1 MDFSHWS
8 LADLSPAYQPQPYP
22 LHAEHH
28 YALPIRQLHG
38 SYGVDRTS
46 STIWQAQTVGGP
58 AVPMQHHAL
67 QAFHPAL
74 QASHDRFNAGLTG
87 NNRSFSASTMPVVP
101 EMRLTSSKRPR
112 KPKAVTTRSADWE
125 PYRKAILTLHLEQKM
140 PLRKVQHMIEKE
152 YGFKAEYGTSV
163 RPTCSEPM
171 AWR

>member
-112 KPKAVTTRSADWE
+112 KPKAVAIRSADWE
-125 PYRKAILTLHLEQKM
+125 PYKKRILDLHIAQKT
-140 PLRKVQHMIEKE
+140 PLPKVKQMIEEE
-152 YGFKAEYGTSV
+152 YGFKAKYVSSV
-163 RPTCSEPM
+163 QARPQEF
-171 AWR
+171 